1 MDVVYSPTMFQ
12 HAARTFWVCCIL
24 ATRAFAQDTTPP
36 TISQI
41 IPTPGTVNSLTNITV
56 TFSEPVTGVDSEDFL
71 IQGLG
76 MGYVSAS
83 SPDGRTYT
91 FSFPQPP
98 YATIQIGWVIANAIA
113 DSAGNPFNATAVG
126 ASWLYELVDNTPPV
140 IDTRFPAPGATVRA
154 LQQIEVTFS
163 EEVDGITASDL
174 VVNGQ
179 PATSLTKLP
188 GGPYIFGFPAAAPGV
203 ANVNW
208 APGHGITDI
217 SPANNAFTGG
227 PWTYTVNPNATRGD
241 LVITEFLAS
250 NVATNGLLDEDGDNS
265 DWIEIRNRGSNAVNL
280 AGWSLSDDPEVP
292 GLWVFGGSR
301 VLNPGQYMIV
311 FASGKDRRNP
321 TTTNRFH
328 TNFQLGTGGEH
339 LGLYSS
345 DSPRELVSGFEYP
358 EQRNDHSYGYD
369 PLGNVRY
376 FKMLTPGAANGS
388 SLISGVVED
397 VHFSAE
403 RGHYTTAFELHLTTP
418 TPQTTIKVTFD
429 GSEPTDTRGFIYTNA
444 IPITGNRVVRAAA
457 FRPNM
462 LPSRAETHTYLFNQS
477 AAIRSLPVI
486 SLVTATNNL
495 IGPTGIIGMYA
506 GKPCDQL
513 PAAGQYHNPSLHGI
527 AWERPVSAELLRLD
541 GQPGFQIDCGIRVQG
556 SDYQRPRTCAT
567 SKFSYRLYFRSDYG
581 EGRLDYPF
589 FTNTTVTSFDQLV
602 LRAGFNDNSNPFIR
616 DEMGRRLSHEMGD
629 VASHGNFVNLFV
641 NGEYKGYYNP
651 TERVHE
657 EMLQAYHGGSS
668 EWDVMSPRFATSS
681 SGVGVVDGDRQN
693 FNAFVNYVNTQQV
706 TQQAIY
712 QQVTQRLDVVNFVDY
727 CLLNVYAGMG
737 DWPDNNWRAGRE
749 RSTNG
754 IWRFYVWDAEWGFGI
769 YGRTVTRDT
778 FAESGGGPDNS
789 GLATPSSEIANI
801 YQRLRQNPEFRMVWA
816 DRIHKHLFNNG
827 VLQNPYL
834 TNIFQHLRAQMLGVI
849 PAMDTSILSAWVS
862 QRRGIIMPQFL
873 QYGLLR
879 SSNAP
884 SLNQHGGRVPRNFR
898 LTMTV
903 SNPPNTVIYF
913 TTNGVDPRVMFTS
926 SVSPSAQVWNPV
938 DEFRL
943 QQSMLVKARS
953 LQNGTNWSALT
964 EAQFDV
970 GTIGVPIRVTEINYN
985 PPGGGG
991 FEFVELQNVG
1001 AAPVDLSGM
1010 YFDGIEFT
1018 FLVGTILQPG
1028 ATLVLSSDADPNGFA
1043 ARYPGVVVAGRFGGS
1058 LNNAG
1063 ERITLYDRTGA
1074 IVLTVD
1080 YDDENGWPVAAD
1092 GQGSSLEI
1100 SDVYGDPDD
1109 PANWRASTTQYGTP
1123 NQLTP
1128 APGVAA
1134 VRINEIMADNL
1145 SAVANAGTYP
1155 DWVELHNAGGAAVNL
1170 EGWSITDDG
1179 NARRWV
1185 FAAGTSIPAGG
1196 YLVVWCDAITNT
1208 TPGIHTGF
1216 SLGRT
1221 GESISLYNA
1230 ATSRVDAVT
1239 YGLQVPDYTLGRI
1252 GADWGLNT
1260 PTPGAANAAAT
1271 LGQASSLAINEWVS
1285 NPFAGEPDWIELH
1298 NLTNRPVSL
1307 EETYV
1312 GVGGLTHQ
1320 IRSRSFVP
1328 PFGFAQIFLDENV
1341 GADHVDLR
1349 LPSSGGTII
1358 FYDGAANEV
1367 ARQIY
1372 TAQAEGVS
1380 HGRFPNGTGSVTSFV
1395 GSISPGASNYVSA
1408 YTGPYINEVMARNR
1422 AAYTNGLGEVSDWI
1436 ELFNPATTNVD
1447 LSGMSLSVD
1456 SPEPGEWVFPPGTI
1470 IGPAGFLVIACNDE
1484 RAASTNAQAYLNTGR
1499 NLDGESGG
1507 VYLFNNLGQL
1517 VNFVEYGHQIEG
1529 RSIGRVGTPWRL
1541 TASPTPGVANS
1552 AQATLG
1558 VASTLMFNEWMAGS
1572 PSGEDWFELF
1582 NNGTSPIELS
1592 GMLLT
1597 DDPSLAGVARFKIA
1611 PLSFIAPQGFALFN
1625 ADENPSAGR
1634 NHVTFSL
1641 SAEGESLRLYG
1652 ATSNLVTAVYF
1663 GAQQPGVSQGRLP
1676 DGTVRIAAFPGSAS
1690 PAESNYLL
1698 PGNVVINE
1706 VLAHV
1711 SPPVGQEIEFYN
1723 PSSTAASIGD
1733 WYLSD
1738 DPRNF
1743 RKVRLSG
1750 IPTIVPAGGFLV
1762 IDDDFFNDG
1771 VPGAFALNRSRGG
1784 EVWLSEADAGGNLT
1798 GVRVKAAYG
1807 PALNG
1812 VSIGRYQT
1820 SIGVDF
1826 VALSTRTF
1834 DAVNSYPKVGP
1845 VVINEIM
1852 YHPPDIVT
1860 PTNVISNTDDEFIEL
1875 RNIDDAGG
1883 SLAGWKLRN
1892 GISYTFPSGVT
1903 LAGGAHLLV
1912 VGFNP
1917 VLETAKLTAF
1927 RARYGVATTVPIFG
1941 PWEGQL
1947 SNSGE
1952 RLELVRPDVPDGSF
1966 VPEVLVEGVDYRDT
1980 IPWPGPASDGMGASM
1995 QRQARVATGEYGNE
2009 PLSWIAG
2016 NPSPGAAN
2024 NGPIS
2029 PLPVI
2034 TQSPQSRTNPAG
2046 FPGTLTVSATGS
2058 SLTYQW
2064 RFQPVDASGEA
2075 HFAGLSNLPGETNAS
2090 LFFSSV
2096 ELEHDGFYDVIVS
2109 SPGGSVFSAV
2119 ARLTV
2124 TAPPTILVA
2133 PSDIEAR
2140 GGSNVTLSVTATGP
2154 GPLTYQ
2160 WRFNGVDIAGATSR
2174 TLLLTN
2180 LQLEQTG
2187 QYQVLVSNPNAT
2199 VSAYSQLT
2207 VLVSPV
2213 FLLHPQSITAFVG
2226 DTVRFPVQT
2235 YGTTPMGYRW
2245 RRGGVNYVPL
2255 GTPLLT
2261 VTNVQLSDH
2270 GNFYDVIVTNRA
2282 TAGTPGALSQ
2292 RAYLHVFA
2300 DGDNDRMGD
2309 SWETAYGL
2317 NPGASG
2323 DAALDTD
2330 GDGVSNLNEFIAGT
2344 NPTNALSYLRVDLS
2358 LEPGAS
2364 VEFVTL
2370 SNHNYTV
2377 QFRDDLGSGTWSN
2390 LTHVYAR
2397 LTNYFER
2404 ISDPAAKPR
2413 RYYRLVTPYQ
2423 P

>member
-1 MDVVYSPTMFQ
+1 MFQ
-12 HAARTFWVCCIL
+12 HAARIAGVFCFLVSTI
-24 ATRAFAQDTTPP
+24 FAQDVTPP
-36 TISQI
+36 TITQVS
-41 IPTPGTVNSLTNITV
+41 PTPGTVNSLTNITV

-71 IQGLG
+71 IQGLA

-113 DSAGNPFNATAVG
+113 DSAGNPFNATAAG
-126 ASWLYELVDNTPPV
+126 SSWQYELVDNTPPV
-140 IDTRFPAPGATVRA
+140 IGTRFPAPGATVRA

-163 EEVDGITASDL
+163 EEVDGINASDL

-188 GGPYIFGFPAAAPGV
+188 GGPYIFGFTAAAPGTV
-203 ANVNW
+203 NVSW
-208 APGHGITDI
+208 AAGHGITDI

-227 PWTYTVNPNATRGD
+227 PWSYTVNPNATRGD

-250 NVATNGLLDEDGDNS
+250 NVATNGLLDEDRDNS
-265 DWIEIRNRGSNAVNL
+265 DWIEIYNRGSNAVNL

-292 GLWVFGGSR
+292 GFWVFGSR

-321 TTTNRFH
+321 ATTNRFH

-369 PLGNVRY
+369 PAGNVRY
-376 FKMLTPGAANGS
+376 FKTLTPGAANGS

-403 RGHYTTAFELHLTTP
+403 RGHYTTAFDLHLSTP

-462 LPSRAETHTYLFNQS
+462 LPSRAVTHTYLFNQS
-477 AAIRSLPVI
+477 AAIRSLPII

-589 FTNTTVTSFDQLV
+589 FTNTTVANFDQLV
-602 LRAGFNDNSNPFIR
+602 LRAGFNDPSNPFIR
-616 DEMGRRLSHEMGD
+616 DEMIRRLSHEMGQA
-629 VASHGNFVNLFV
+629 ASHGNFVNLFV

-681 SGVGVVDGDRQN
+681 SGLGVVDGDRQN
-693 FNAFVNYVNTQQV
+693 FNAFVNYVNTQPV

-727 CLLNVYAGMG
+727 CLLNVYGGTG

-754 IWRFYVWDAEWGFGI
+754 IWRFYVWDGEWAFGI
-769 YGRTVTRDT
+769 YGRVVTRDT

-789 GLATPSSEIANI
+789 GLATPASEIANI
-801 YQRLRQNPEFRMVWA
+801 YQRLRQNPEFRMVWS
-816 DRIHKHLFNNG
+816 DRIHKHFFNNG
-827 VLQNPYL
+827 VLQNQHL
-834 TNIFQHLRAQMLGVI
+834 TNNFQHLRTQMQGVI
-849 PAMDTSILSAWVS
+849 PAMDTSILSAWVAA
-862 QRRGIIMPQFL
+862 RRGVIMPHFQN
-873 QYGLLR
+873 YGLLR

-884 SLNQHGGRVPRNFR
+884 SFNQHGGRVPRNFR

-926 SVSPSAQVWNPV
+926 AVSLSARAWDPTN
-938 DEFRL
+938 EFRL

-953 LQNGTNWSALT
+953 LQHGTNWSALS

-970 GTIGVPIRVTEINYN
+970 GTLGVPIRITEINYN

-991 FEFVELQNVG
+991 FEFIELQNVG

-1018 FLVGTILQPG
+1018 FLVGTVLQPG

-1043 ARYPGVVVAGRFGGS
+1043 ARYPGVPVAGRFGGS

-1074 IVLTVD
+1074 IVFTVD
-1080 YDDENGWPVAAD
+1080 YDDENGWPEAAD
-1092 GQGSSLEI
+1092 GSGSSLEI

-1109 PANWRASTTQYGTP
+1109 PANWRASTVQFGTP

-1134 VRINEIMADNL
+1134 VRINEVMAENVT
-1145 SAVANAGTYP
+1145 AVPNAGTYP
-1155 DWVELHNAGGAAVNL
+1155 DWVELYNAGGAAVDL

-1179 NARRWV
+1179 NARKYI
-1185 FAAGTSIPAGG
+1185 FGPGMTIPAGG
-1196 YLVVWCDAITNT
+1196 YVVVWCDAITNT

-1216 SLGRT
+1216 ALGRT
-1221 GESISLYNA
+1221 GETISLYNG

-1239 YGLQVPDYTLGRI
+1239 FGLQAPDYTLGRI
-1252 GADWGLNT
+1252 GADWSLNT

-1271 LGQASSLAINEWVS
+1271 VGQATSVAINEWVS
-1285 NPFAGEPDWIELH
+1285 NPFPGAPDWIELH

-1307 EETYV
+1307 EGSYV
-1312 GVGGLTHQ
+1312 GVGALTHQ
-1320 IRSRSFVP
+1320 ITSRSFVP
-1328 PFGFAQIFLDENV
+1328 PYGFAQIFLDENV

-1358 FYDGAANEV
+1358 IYDEAASEV
-1367 ARQIY
+1367 TRQTY
-1372 TAQAEGVS
+1372 AAQAEGVS
-1380 HGRFPNGTGSVTSFV
+1380 HGRFPNGTGPVTSFV
-1395 GSISPGASNYVSA
+1395 GSISPGASNYVST
-1408 YTGPYINEVMARNR
+1408 YSGPYINEVMARNR
-1422 AAYTNGLGEVSDWI
+1422 AAYTNGLGEASDWI
-1436 ELFNPATTNVD
+1436 ELYNSAATNVD
-1447 LSGMSLSVD
+1447 LSGMSLSVG
-1456 SPEPGEWVFPPGTI
+1456 SAEPGEWTFPAGTV

-1484 RAASTNAQAYLNTGR
+1484 RAASTNAETYLNTGR

-1517 VNFVEYGHQIEG
+1517 VNFVEYGHQIED
-1529 RSIGRVGTPWRL
+1529 RSIGRVGAQWRL
-1541 TASPTPGVANS
+1541 TASATPGVAS
-1552 AQATLG
+1552 STQATLG
-1558 VASTLMFNEWMAGS
+1558 VSSTLVFNEWMAGS

-1582 NNGTSPIELS
+1582 NNGTSPVELS
-1592 GMLLT
+1592 GMFLT
-1597 DDPSLAGVARFKIA
+1597 DDPSLAGIARFRIA
-1611 PLSFIAPQGFALFN
+1611 PLSFIAPHGFALFH
-1625 ADENPSAGR
+1625 ADEDPGAGR
-1634 NHVTFSL
+1634 NHVIFSL
-1641 SAEGESLRLYG
+1641 SVEGESLRLYG
-1652 ATSNLVTAVYF
+1652 ATSNLITAAYF
-1663 GAQQPGVSQGRLP
+1663 GAQRPGVSQGRLP
-1676 DGTVRIAAFPGSAS
+1676 DGSAQLTEFPGSAS

-1698 PGNVVINE
+1698 SENVVINE
-1706 VLAHV
+1706 VLTHV
-1711 SPPVGQEIEFYN
+1711 SPPLEQVIELYN
-1723 PSSTAASIGD
+1723 PSDSQASIGG

-1743 RKVRLSG
+1743 RKVRLTDG
-1750 IPTIVPAGGFLV
+1750 KIVPAGNFAMIDQIEFNNGSPNGFS
-1762 IDDDFFNDG
+1762 
-1771 VPGAFALNRSRGG
+1771 LNRSRGG
-1784 EVWLSEADAGGNLT
+1784 ELWLSEADTGGSLT
-1798 GVRVKAAYG
+1798 GVRVKATYG
-1807 PALNG
+1807 AALNG
-1812 VSIGRYQT
+1812 VSIGRHQT
-1820 SIGVDF
+1820 RMGVDF
-1826 VALSTRTF
+1826 VALSTRTLDDF
-1834 DAVNSYPKVGP
+1834 NSYPKVGP

-1852 YHPPDIVT
+1852 YHPPDNVT
-1860 PTNVISNTDDEFIEL
+1860 PTNVISNPDEEFLEL
-1875 RNIDDAGG
+1875 YNSTNATV

-1892 GISYTFPSGVT
+1892 GVDYSFPPAASLSPNGF
-1903 LAGGAHLLV
+1903 LLV

-1917 VLETAKLTAF
+1917 VVDTAKLSAF

-1947 SNSGE
+1947 NNSGE
-1952 RLELVRPDVPDGSF
+1952 RLELIQPDIPDGSYI
-1966 VPEVLVEGVDYRDT
+1966 PQVLVEAVEFRDA
-1980 IPWPGPASDGMGASM
+1980 IPWPGPASDGAGASL
-1995 QRQARVATGEYGNE
+1995 QRRPTGGASTLNPIPYAND

-2016 NPSPGAAN
+2016 NPSPGSVN

-2029 PLPVI
+2029 ALPVI

-2046 FPGTLTVSATGS
+2046 FPVTLTVAATGS
-2058 SLTYQW
+2058 GLTYQW
-2064 RFQPVDASGEA
+2064 RFQPTDESGAASS
-2075 HFAGLSNLPGETNAS
+2075 AGLSNLPGATNSS
-2090 LFFSSV
+2090 LFIPSL

-2133 PSDIEAR
+2133 PADIEAR
-2140 GGSNVTLSVTATGP
+2140 GGSNVTLSVTAAGP

-2187 QYQVLVSNPNAT
+2187 QYQVFVSNPNAT
-2199 VSAYSQLT
+2199 VSAYAQLT
-2207 VLVSPV
+2207 VLVSPI
-2213 FLLHPQSITAFVG
+2213 FLLQPQSVTAFVG

-2235 YGTTPMGYRW
+2235 YGNTPMGYRW
-2245 RRGGVNYVPL
+2245 RRGGINYVPV
-2255 GTPLLT
+2255 GTTVLT
-2261 VTNVQLSDH
+2261 ITNVQLGDH
-2270 GNFYDVIVTNRA
+2270 GNFFDVIVTNRA
-2282 TAGTPGALSQ
+2282 TAGTPGVLSQ

-2300 DGDNDRMGD
+2300 DNDNDGVGD
-2309 SWETAYGL
+2309 SWETANGL

-2323 DAALDTD
+2323 DAMLDAD
-2330 GDGVSNLNEFIAGT
+2330 GDGVNNLDEFIAGT

-2358 LEPGAS
+2358 LAQGAN
-2364 VEFVTL
+2364 VEFLAL

-2390 LTHVYAR
+2390 LSHVYTR
-2397 LTNYFER
+2397 VTNYFHR
-2404 ISDPAAKPR
+2404 VSDPAAKPR